1 MTHEREKKDAVL
13 QYYDPAKWQRIL
25 ERLTELFLTG
35 QVFSLN
41 AGFMSECCGK
51 QSSYIIQERPRR
63 VVQTCCHAQRR
74 VESLVVKCLEICAVS
89 GQQYPSILTFEV
101 EGCINAAPAR
111 QHRLLVSL
119 RDDPEEDT
127 DPDEDTKDSQDSCIL
142 QYAPDSLITWLEG
155 SGDATATA
163 PATAPPTPIHY

>member
-1 MTHEREKKDAVL
+1 MTHEREEKEKETKPEPAVL

-35 QVFSLN
+35 QVFSLD

-51 QSSYIIQERPRR
+51 QSSYILQERPRR

-89 GQQYPSILTFEV
+89 GQQYPSILTLEV

-111 QHRLLVSL
+111 QHRLLVLL
-119 RDDPEEDT
+119 RDASEEDSE
-127 DPDEDTKDSQDSCIL
+127 EDSDSTTQDSCIL

-155 SGDATATA
+155 AGDATAT
-163 PATAPPTPIHY
+163 PPNF